1 MIRRLFACTALAI
14 LFPAWLGSALA
25 DPALVLANV
34 ETYRGGVAALRLRLE
49 NGDQSYAGV
58 NAKIRVPQGA
68 TVIQAERGT
77 LLPADFAVDT
87 YVFNDG
93 ISDVVG
99 VLAYSGSG
107 VTSSNSGVLAT
118 VKLAIAPNAPVGQQN
133 VQFSGAVTGLSNADG
148 SESVAHTVS
157 NGVITIAAEAIPN
170 LKVTP
175 KKTYVPYGAGQVT
188 FTVRNTG
195 SGTMPWT
202 AKVRAGKEWASI
214 SGPKKGTNDGTF
226 TVTFGANLGVA
237 TRTTVIRVSAPNAP
251 NSPIKVK
258 IEQGSQTTS
267 RQAVGRRTARGAKAL
282 LNALRENLSKAL
294 VDGGAATTYAPLLPG
309 SPDGDGVFTLRR
321 DGSIF
326 LRIRSEEPIN
336 PDSVWADVQ
345 SAYGAE
351 GQVVWLGVEE
361 GSLTDGW
368 IVYTPN
374 ATWMPG
380 ELLAVSGFV
389 ETVSGALLQT
399 ESYSFAAE
407 SMAQATARALA
418 QRDADPLAPMAATDV
433 RSLAGGVGQVY
444 RVAEYQAF
452 AAPQRVWLP
461 VPEGFN
467 GSDLSIFYYQPT
479 GDAAGWYPGENVD
492 GWLVPG
498 SLTIETIDGT
508 QFLSVELRHGATL
521 QLGVPSDAAGASIV
535 PLKVNATALLFFAS
549 LPGLWALTLAM
560 RSIRRRS
567 SAAKLDRLDD

>member
-107 VTSSNSGVLAT
+107 VTSSNSGVLAI

-226 TVTFGANLGVA
+226 TVTPVLV
-237 TRTTVIRVSAPNAP
+237 
-251 NSPIKVK
+251 
-258 IEQGSQTTS
+258 
-267 RQAVGRRTARGAKAL
+267 
-282 LNALRENLSKAL
+282 LS
-294 VDGGAATTYAPLLPG
+294 GGG
-309 SPDGDGVFTLRR
+309 
-321 DGSIF
+321 
-326 LRIRSEEPIN
+326 
-336 PDSVWADVQ
+336 
-345 SAYGAE
+345 E
-351 GQVVWLGVEE
+351 G
-361 GSLTDGW
+361 
-368 IVYTPN
+368 
-374 ATWMPG
+374 
-380 ELLAVSGFV
+380 
-389 ETVSGALLQT
+389 
-399 ESYSFAAE
+399 
-407 SMAQATARALA
+407 
-418 QRDADPLAPMAATDV
+418 
-433 RSLAGGVGQVY
+433 
-444 RVAEYQAF
+444 
-452 AAPQRVWLP
+452 
-461 VPEGFN
+461 
-467 GSDLSIFYYQPT
+467 
-479 GDAAGWYPGENVD
+479 
-492 GWLVPG
+492 
-498 SLTIETIDGT
+498 
-508 QFLSVELRHGATL
+508 
-521 QLGVPSDAAGASIV
+521 
-535 PLKVNATALLFFAS
+535 
-549 LPGLWALTLAM
+549 ALTLA
-560 RSIRRRS
+560 IT
-567 SAAKLDRLDD
+567 LDHRAFPPAVTGRLATSTGVEDSR